1 MLHYCLLQP
10 GTSSVPDFEP
20 GVWFPWMQVQV
31 LHSDLIAAIAGG
43 DRTVG
48 SSSSFTLDASSSY
61 DPDST
66 RLVSCPRVSLC
77 SSRGDSDFL
86 YTPLIPGSTSLSYNW
101 TCIKG
106 GTSYGQSCG
115 LTYVT
120 TTSTTTVPKGTSVG

>member
-1 MLHYCLLQP
+1 
-10 GTSSVPDFEP
+10 
-20 GVWFPWMQVQV
+20 MQVQV

-66 RLVSCPRVSLC
+66 RSVSCPLVSLR
-77 SSRGDSDFL
+77 SSRGDSDFTSNTL
-86 YTPLIPGSTSLSYNW
+86 SNTLTPGSTSLSYNW
-101 TCIKG
+101 TCIQG